1 LKADKTNYIMEQ
13 DTTVHLYTYDDILLA
28 NIAQDKLKASG
39 IESFL
44 ANENVAGLNPI
55 GGIELKVFLKDKE
68 AAEKIIE
75 A

>member
-1 LKADKTNYIMEQ
+1 
-13 DTTVHLYTYDDILLA
+13 LLA